1 MVHTDNDYLGRIAQ
15 YCRDELNIEHNLE
28 INVALTC
35 LKEDGALGWCYDL
48 HDNEIDIELDKWQDE
63 KSMGITLCHE
73 MVHAKQFAMGLKPNE
88 DEAVGLEQIL
98 YDGFIKL

>member
-1 MVHTDNDYLGRIAQ
+1 
-15 YCRDELNIEHNLE
+15 
-28 INVALTC
+28 
-35 LKEDGALGWCYDL
+35 
-48 HDNEIDIELDKWQDE
+48 
-63 KSMGITLCHE
+63 MGITLCHE